1 MLSYSEFYSFVR
13 QSSTLQQPEERTN
26 ECIDIVV
33 IDVCKISY
41 HPCTK
46 FQVKRRVKPP
56 PKERPEEKKDRKCFE
71 EREELDFQFDEEL
84 DGPVPSGRHNM
95 FTDW

>member
-1 MLSYSEFYSFVR
+1 MPRGKPMKEAIGHVL
-13 QSSTLQQPEERTN
+13 
-26 ECIDIVV
+26 I
-33 IDVCKISY
+33 
-41 HPCTK
+41 K

-56 PKERPEEKKDRKCFE
+56 PKDKPEERKEREHFE

-84 DGPVPSGRHNM
+84 DGPVPSGRHNT

>member
-1 MLSYSEFYSFVR
+1 MR
-13 QSSTLQQPEERTN
+13 
-26 ECIDIVV
+26 
-33 IDVCKISY
+33 VCKTVGQ
-41 HPCTK
+41 HCTN

-56 PKERPEEKKDRKCFE
+56 PKERPDEKKDRKYFE

>member
-1 MLSYSEFYSFVR
+1 MILSV
-13 QSSTLQQPEERTN
+13 
-26 ECIDIVV
+26 IVLRGKVAEVSNSGIYV
-33 IDVCKISY
+33 I
-41 HPCTK
+41 TA

-56 PKERPEEKKDRKCFE
+56 PKDKPEEKKEREHFE

-84 DGPVPSGRHNM
+84 DGPVPSGRHNT

>member
-1 MLSYSEFYSFVR
+1 MMILSFTVLR
-13 QSSTLQQPEERTN
+13 KKPL
-26 ECIDIVV
+26 
-33 IDVCKISY
+33 DVCNSSI
-41 HPCTK
+41 HLLAI

-56 PKERPEEKKDRKCFE
+56 PKDKSEEKKEREHFE

-84 DGPVPSGRHNM
+84 DVPVPSGRHNT

>member
-1 MLSYSEFYSFVR
+1 MIRVGMGFFNSVNV
-13 QSSTLQQPEERTN
+13 T
-26 ECIDIVV
+26 IVAV
-33 IDVCKISY
+33 TYWLLLVE
-41 HPCTK
+41 

-56 PKERPEEKKDRKCFE
+56 PKEKSEEKKEREHFE

-84 DGPVPSGRHNM
+84 DGPVPSGRHNT

>member
-1 MLSYSEFYSFVR
+1 MIKVR
-13 QSSTLQQPEERTN
+13 MGLFNSGNVTSDTVTYWLLLVE
-26 ECIDIVV
+26 
-33 IDVCKISY
+33 
-41 HPCTK
+41 

-56 PKERPEEKKDRKCFE
+56 PKEKSEEKKEREHFE

-84 DGPVPSGRHNM
+84 DGPVPSGRHNT